1 MRPEISCAYVP
12 LNADVSTCNGFRRDL
27 MLNNYFA
34 KRSGDI
40 MFSLEPGFLNADYPK
55 GVTHGVA
62 YEYDTHVPLLFYGWK
77 VQPGSSNEP
86 VFVND
91 IAPTVADW
99 LSINAP
105 NGASG
110 KPVSTIGLKK

>member
-1 MRPEISCAYVP
+1 MLLLLADWL
-12 LNADVSTCNGFRRDL
+12 LNRRKTGVDAL
-27 MLNNYFA
+27 DGHAPATGNCEA
-34 KRSGDI
+34 T
-40 MFSLEPGFLNADYPK
+40 GFLNVNYQK

-77 VQPGSSNEP
+77 IQPGSGNQP

-99 LSINAP
+99 LRINAP

-110 KPVSTIGLKK
+110 KPVQEIRLKK

>member
-1 MRPEISCAYVP
+1 
-12 LNADVSTCNGFRRDL
+12 LNADVSTCSGFRRDL
-27 MLNNYFA
+27 LMNGFHA
-34 KRSGDI
+34 KRSGDVL
-40 MFSLEPGFLNADYPK
+40 FSLEPGYLNSNYQK

-62 YEYDTHVPLLFYGWK
+62 YEYDTHVPLLFFGWK
-77 VQPGSSNEP
+77 IQPGSGSQA

-99 LSINAP
+99 LRINAP

-110 KPVSTIGLKK
+110 KPVQDIRLKK